1 MNAITKFECFYTDL
15 ASMKIEELAD
25 LYSNDVTFIDPIAT
39 HSGITAVEEYFTKL
53 LHNAKYCT
61 FTIYSTQQ
69 TISIPTESESE
80 SESGNTTDESSYLVT
95 WKMSFTSAR
104 INKGQ
109 PINVDGVSQLII
121 KNDKITYHRDYYDLG
136 QMIYENIPLLGRLIK
151 RIKRTLG

>member
-1 MNAITKFECFYTDL
+1 MNAITKFQSFYTDL

-25 LYSNDVTFIDPIAT
+25 LYSKDVTFVDPVAA
-39 HSGITAVEEYFTKL
+39 HSGITAVEAYFTKL
-53 LHNAKYCT
+53 LHNAKYCS
-61 FTIYSTQQ
+61 FTIHSLEQ
-69 TISIPTESESE
+69 TISIPTESESK
-80 SESGNTTDESSYLVT
+80 NTTDGSNYLVT

-104 INKGQ
+104 INKGH
-109 PINVDGVSQLII
+109 PIHVDGVSQLKV